1 MSNNETRART
11 IIYLPLILSI
21 VLIAGI
27 YLGKFIHFDKAGFG
41 AGEFSNNNKVENIL
55 DYIENEYVDTIS
67 REKLTEETIISMLQQ
82 LDPHSQYIPASE
94 LQEVNESL
102 EGNFSGIGVE
112 FNIIND
118 TIVVV
123 SAIAGGPSETLGI
136 TAGDRIVKVDGKAV
150 TGIKI
155 KNSDV
160 VKRLRGVEGT
170 IVNVDIKRG
179 DQKQLL
185 HFKIKRG
192 EIPITSVDAAFMLN
206 SEVGYIKISRF
217 ASKTFEEYL
226 EAFGKLANK
235 GMNKL
240 ILDLRGNP
248 GGYLNAAIK
257 LADEFIPKG
266 KLIVYT
272 EGKARPKE
280 SFIATTTGGWEN
292 KHVCILIDEGSAS
305 ASEIVAGALQDND
318 IGTLIGRRSFG
329 KGLVQEQKDLPDGS
343 AIRLTIARYY
353 TPTGRSI
360 QRPYSNNLDAYYEE
374 VYDRYQNGELTNQDS
389 SSKHVK
395 KDSLIYKTA
404 KGKILY
410 GGGGITPDIF
420 VPLDTVGY
428 TSYFSELV
436 NSGTL
441 NKYAFKYCDVHRR
454 MLKEKFKTIDSFKKN
469 FELGESEMTEFL
481 QFSIQQG
488 IKENKGKWAK
498 SYQQI
503 KLQLTAQ
510 IARNF
515 WGSEG
520 FYSILESKDKSILK
534 AIEVMNKH

>member
-11 IIYLPLILSI
+11 IIYLPLILSL

-27 YLGKFIHFDKAGFG
+27 YLGKFIHFEKDGFG
-41 AGEFSNNNKVENIL
+41 AGEFANNNKVENIL
-55 DYIENEYVDTIS
+55 DYIENDYVDTIS
-67 REKLTEETIISMLQQ
+67 RDKLTEETIISLLQQ
-82 LDPHSQYIPASE
+82 LDPHSQYIPAAE

-136 TAGDRIVKVDGKAV
+136 TAGDRIIKVDGKPV

-160 VKRLRGVEGT
+160 VKKLRGEEGT
-170 IVNVDIKRG
+170 IVQVDIKRG
-179 DQKQLL
+179 SQKQLL
-185 HFKIKRG
+185 HFNIKRG
-192 EIPITSVDAAFMLN
+192 EIPITSVDAALMLN
-206 SEVGYIKISRF
+206 PEVGYIKISRF
-217 ASKTFEEYL
+217 ASKTFDEYL

-235 GMNKL
+235 GMTKL

-272 EGKARPKE
+272 EGKSRPKE
-280 SFIATTTGGWEN
+280 SFISTTTGGWEN
-292 KHVCILIDEGSAS
+292 KKVCILIDEGSAS

-318 IGTLIGRRSFG
+318 IGTLIGRRTFG

-389 SSKHVK
+389 STKHTK
-395 KDSLIYKTA
+395 KDSLIYRTA

-410 GGGGITPDIF
+410 GGGGISPDIF
-420 VPLDTVGY
+420 VPLDTVGV
-428 TSYFSELV
+428 TGYFSELV

-441 NKYAFKYCDVHRR
+441 NKFAFKFCDAKRNF
-454 MLKEKFKTIDSFKKN
+454 LKEKFKTPESFQRN
-469 FELGESEMTEFL
+469 FNLNENEMQDFL
-481 QFSIQQG
+481 KFSIQEG
-488 IKENKGKWAK
+488 IKENKGKWTK
-498 SYQQI
+498 SYEQI

-510 IARNF
+510 IARNI
-515 WGSEG
+515 WGAEG
-520 FYSILESKDKSILK
+520 FYSILESKDKSIIK
-534 AIEVMNKH
+534 AIEIMNK